1 MMSEFEREDR
11 YIVVKLKKLTHMQE
25 KHLRACLY
33 GEGIQTV
40 ESVVIERDW
49 PEYHLVWAM
58 LEHRMA
64 GKPVPD
70 FNAWRRADELQQLL
84 NVADQRIDE
93 LTQPTGEIVWCACGD
108 GHAANS
114 YGAGFL
120 AANNGVCE
128 NCEAAGGGFQEPVL
142 IQAVAVT
149 REGDDGMYLEWLLEG
164 GICELD
170 LPDTMLFALPEAN
183 DLCDEDG
190 SAEIYTSQP
199 APVSVV
205 LPERFNNALPF
216 DGSERGYDVGWNG
229 CLDEFARLNTP
240 H

>member
-1 MMSEFEREDR
+1 MLTENRITERPDEVKR
-11 YIVVKLKKLTHMQE
+11 YRFKGAAGEYVYAGDFDAATRCFLDAAERCLSAERREQALQ
-25 KHLRACLY
+25 LRL
-33 GEGIQTV
+33 
-40 ESVVIERDW
+40 
-49 PEYHLVWAM
+49 
-58 LEHRMA
+58 
-64 GKPVPD
+64 
-70 FNAWRRADELQQLL
+70 NA
-84 NVADQRIDE
+84 ADQRIDE

-170 LPDTMLFALPEAN
+170 LPGTMLFALPEAN